1 MTNLNKYDED
11 FFLFLEAGFIAINQ
25 ADEDSAVKLFKTCEI
40 LRPDNALIQVGFGYL
55 HFHKLELKAAID
67 CFEKVL
73 EKEPD
78 NAMAK
83 TFLGLSLSL
92 WPEKIAEGEKILTE
106 SAMNSDD
113 DSIKKVANSSLDFVE
128 NFVKKNPG
136 PAEIKK
142 AR

>member
-1 MTNLNKYDED
+1 MTDLKKYDED
-11 FFLFLEAGFIAINQ
+11 FFLFLEAGFVAINQ
-25 ADEDSAVKLFKTCEI
+25 ADEDSAVKLFKTCEL
-40 LRPDNALIQVGFGYL
+40 LRPGNAMVQVGFGYL
-55 HFHKLELKAAID
+55 HFHKLELPAAIE

-73 EKEPD
+73 AKEPD
-78 NAMAK
+78 NEMAK

-92 WPEKIAEGEKILTE
+92 WPEKIREGEKILTE
-106 SAMNSDD
+106 SSQSSENA
-113 DSIKKVANSSLDFVE
+113 IKKVANTSLDFVE